1 MVSSDYF
8 KLVAFKI
15 KFILDVTYRLNKS
28 KFQLPCCKYI
38 FSIVVAPYK

>member
-8 KLVAFKI
+8 KLVALKI
-15 KFILDVTYRLNKS
+15 KYILDATYRLKKS

-38 FSIVVAPYK
+38 FSNVVAPYK